1 MTRRT
6 KKRRTQF
13 LPNGRSYV
21 IAGPRLTRNCHWV
34 SDELPS

>member
-6 KKRRTQF
+6 TKRRTIIQR
-13 LPNGRSYV
+13 LLSGV
-21 IAGPRLTRNCHWV
+21 IAGKRLTHNCHWV